1 MNDRLHPSVPS
12 SMNED
17 LGLGPGAAPPLP
29 NGKAPPREREW
40 AEPEGEVPVLDAARM
55 PLSAF
60 MRHKTPQGALFMF
73 VWLRIARPLL
83 LAAFWVGVVFYAWHH
98 FFQVWRPAEGVNL
111 LTLYALSVLGIF
123 ALMLLL
129 APVRRR
135 AIADEETRGRSPDST
150 VAQLAEYTSLAPQRL
165 TLWQRARRL
174 LVQHDRDGRVT
185 DAADLDTE
193 PAMLTPSGTAVR
205 KRRA

>member
-12 SMNED
+12 SMNEE
-17 LGLGPGAAPPLP
+17 LGLGAAPPRP
-29 NGKAPPREREW
+29 NEKAPPREREW
-40 AEPEGEVPVLDAARM
+40 AEPQGEVPVLDAARM

-60 MRHKTPQGALFMF
+60 MRHKTPQGAVFMF

-98 FFQVWRPAEGVNL
+98 FFQVWRPAEGTDL
-111 LTLYALSVLGIF
+111 LTLYAASVLVI
-123 ALMLLL
+123 LLVMLLL

-135 AIADEETRGRSPDST
+135 AIAGEEGRGHSPDST
-150 VAQLAEYTSLAPQRL
+150 VAQLAEYTSLAPQHL